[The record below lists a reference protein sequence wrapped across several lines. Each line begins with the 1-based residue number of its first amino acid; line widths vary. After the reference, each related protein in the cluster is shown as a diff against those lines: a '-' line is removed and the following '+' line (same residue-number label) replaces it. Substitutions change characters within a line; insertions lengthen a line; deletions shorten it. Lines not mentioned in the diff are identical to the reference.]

1 MESFGKRL
9 LKLRKERGLTQQQ
22 LGDVVGVGKVT
33 ISRYER
39 HGREADYETL
49 LKLAKYF
56 DVSIDYMLGRISTPR
71 PWAEPPRHILVDDLD
86 DERASKA
93 EDYVR
98 LLRLE
103 YQNTIAKKD
112 TGS

>member
-1 MESFGKRL
+1 MEAFGKRL
-9 LKLRKERGLTQQQ
+9 HKLRKEKGLTQQQ
-22 LGDVVGVGKVT
+22 LGEIVGVGKVT

-49 LKLAKYF
+49 VKLAQYF
-56 DVSIDYMLGRISTPR
+56 DVSVDYLLGCVSTPR
-71 PWAEPPRHILVDDLD
+71 PWADPPRHVPVDDLD
-86 DERASKA
+86 EERACKV

-103 YQNTIAKKD
+103 YQKQLSEKGA
-112 TGS
+112 G

>member
-1 MESFGKRL
+1 MEAFGRCL
-9 LKLRKERGLTQQQ
+9 LKLRKGKGLTQQQ
-22 LGDVVGVGKVT
+22 LGDIVGVGKVT

-49 LKLAKYF
+49 VKLARYF
-56 DVSIDYMLGRISTPR
+56 DVSVDYLLGRISTPK
-71 PWAEPPRHILVDDLD
+71 PWAEPPRHVRIEDLD
-86 DERASKA
+86 EERARKV

-103 YQNTIAKKD
+103 YQKQLSENG
-112 TGS
+112 TG